1 MERGMRTLCILLHMK
16 PATLRTYAVH
26 FGLQLG
32 AVLWLSACSALPA
45 VQVSPPANG
54 TPPTPVIPGR
64 TFDNGHRIEGA
75 FLTAFDSSGGLA
87 WLGQPISRPILDQD
101 LGWVLQVFEFGV
113 LAQDPSDKRVFPLRA
128 NVILGRQTAPAA
140 RSPDEGCTFF
150 AETGHNVCHGMRL
163 FWETSDRAR
172 LGLPISEE
180 WVETDGGLTQDFEFA
195 RLHALGGQVARQ
207 PIGPSFFA
215 AREYAAEWLD
225 PPEAFTPTS
234 PPRVTAS
241 PVPLPTLPATSPA
254 TASTPTVSPTAQPG
268 ATPSAL
274 IFSNGLT
281 VGGEFLIAY
290 RAAGGE
296 VWLGTPL
303 SAAFVDSDLGLT
315 LQVFEFGALAME
327 PEGDHAFL
335 ASVTTLMGRQ
345 QPPVPA
351 ARDPGCDYFEETGH
365 NVCFQFRTTYRELGR
380 LRLGFPLTEVETD
393 ARGVLGQDFEY
404 ARLEWLNGK
413 VHRAPIGRD
422 FLRTRST
429 QAFPGS

>member
-1 MERGMRTLCILLHMK
+1 MK
-16 PATLRTYAVH
+16 PATLRSHAVRLS
-26 FGLQLG
+26 LQLG
-32 AVLWLSACSALPA
+32 AALWLGACSALPA
-45 VQVSPPANG
+45 VQVTPPASG
-54 TPPTPVIPGR
+54 TPPAPAVPSR
-64 TFDNGHRIEGA
+64 TFDNGHRTQGA

-87 WLGQPISRPILDQD
+87 WLGQPISQPIIDHD

-113 LAQDPSDKRVFPLRA
+113 LAQDPSDERVFPLRA
-128 NVILGRQTAPAA
+128 NVTLGRQTAPAA
-140 RSPDEGCTFF
+140 PSLESGCTFF
-150 AETGHNVCHGMRL
+150 AETGHNLCHGLRL

-195 RLHALGGQVARQ
+195 RLHAVGGQVARQ
-207 PIGPSFFA
+207 PIGSSFFA
-215 AREYAAEWLD
+215 TRGYDAALLE
-225 PPEAFTPTS
+225 PPVALTPTS
-234 PPRVTAS
+234 PPRATAS
-241 PVPLPTLPATSPA
+241 LVPLRTVAATAPA
-254 TASTPTVSPTAQPG
+254 TASTPSPLPAGLPG
-268 ATPSAL
+268 ATPTAL
-274 IFSNGLT
+274 VFSNGLA

-296 VWLGTPL
+296 VWLGSPL
-303 SAAFVDSDLGLT
+303 SAAFVDQDLGLT

-335 ASVTTLMGRQ
+335 ASITTLMGRQ

-351 ARDPGCDYFEETGH
+351 VSDPSCDYFEETGH
-365 NVCFQFRTTYRELGR
+365 NVCYQFRTTYRELGR
-380 LRLGFPLTEVETD
+380 LRMGFPLTEVETD

-413 VHRAPIGRD
+413 VHRAPTGRD

-429 QAFPGS
+429 GSFPGS